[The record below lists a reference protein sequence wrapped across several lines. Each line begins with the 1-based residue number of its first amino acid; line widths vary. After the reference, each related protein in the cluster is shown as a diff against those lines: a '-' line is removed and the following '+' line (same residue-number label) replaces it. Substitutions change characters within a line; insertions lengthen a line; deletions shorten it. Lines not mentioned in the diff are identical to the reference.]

1 MLFNSQEF
9 LFVFLP
15 ATLLGFYLLGGVSRQ
30 AAILW
35 LILLSLVFYGWWR
48 PVNILII
55 GPSIIINYALASILL
70 RLNQEEGSRGLS
82 RAVLLLGIAF
92 NVLFLG
98 FFKYT
103 DFLYGTIND
112 VFGAKLILMHIV
124 LPLGISFITFQKIA
138 FLIDV
143 QAGRVKSFHV
153 SRILYFRSVLP
164 SAYRRPDRPLSR
176 NDAAVCTPLPAGSTR
191 RTSPSLLRCCSSA
204 CSRKWFS
211 PTTSRRW

>member
-15 ATLLGFYLLGGVSRQ
+15 ATLLGFYLLGAIHRQ
-30 AAILW
+30 WAILW

-55 GPSIIINYALASILL
+55 GPSIVINYALASILL
-70 RLNQEEGSRGLS
+70 RLNQGDGSPRLS

-103 DFLYGTIND
+103 DF
-112 VFGAKLILMHIV
+112 
-124 LPLGISFITFQKIA
+124 
-138 FLIDV
+138 
-143 QAGRVKSFHV
+143 
-153 SRILYFRSVLP
+153 RIRH
-164 SAYRRPDRPLSR
+164 DQ
-176 NDAAVCTPLPAGSTR
+176 
-191 RTSPSLLRCCSSA
+191 
-204 CSRKWFS
+204 
-211 PTTSRRW
+211 